1 MSDLRLVYVTAASV
15 DEATKIGRALVEE
28 RLAACVNILPG
39 MRSIYRWQ
47 GAVETADEVVL
58 IAKTRA
64 ALVQAL
70 VARMR
75 EMHSYDVPCAVSLPI
90 LDGNPD
96 YLQWLGEE
104 TARP

>member
-1 MSDLRLVYVTAASV
+1 MSDLRLVYITAGSV
-15 DEATKIGRALVEE
+15 DEAEKIGRVLVEA

-47 GAVETADEVVL
+47 GAVEMAEEAVL

-64 ALVQAL
+64 PLVPPL
-70 VARMR
+70 VARVK
-75 EMHSYDVPCAVSLPI
+75 ELHSYDVPCAVSLPI

-96 YLQWLGEE
+96 YLRWLAEE
-104 TARP
+104 AAP